1 MSFIDQILE
10 EKEYHQ
16 ELDSL
21 YEEMVELEK
30 TLGNLKEKAKL
41 LKEDVM
47 DFPNATSVGEVFDEA
62 QERLKTAKWAFGLTN
77 KLKNPEDRKK
87 HRRNIIIVMNK
98 LRALVNRLIK
108 RLTVET
114 EDDAITDRPTPNDS
128 RTPARAGQGRQVT
141 STRSQDSYGRNTGGN
156 SNRPGFMT

>member
-10 EKEYHQ
+10 EKEYQQ

-21 YEEMVELEK
+21 FEEMTELEE
-30 TLGNLKEKAKL
+30 TLNSLEEKAKL
-41 LKEDVM
+41 LKEDAM

-114 EDDAITDRPTPNDS
+114 EDDTVTKPNPNDS
-128 RTPARAGQGRQVT
+128 RTPAGAGQGRQVT
-141 STRSQDSYGRNTGGN
+141 PTRSQDSYGRRNTSGS
-156 SNRPGFMT
+156 SNRPSFMT